1 MIKTLRCGHTFHTE
15 CIDPWLINERA
26 LCGRLGR
33 CDDKNEVKNLLEESQ
48 SRDIDILLTR
58 IGKRKWVRITSREK

>member
-1 MIKTLRCGHTFHTE
+1 MSSRHLSS
-15 CIDPWLINERA
+15 
-26 LCGRLGR
+26 GRLGR